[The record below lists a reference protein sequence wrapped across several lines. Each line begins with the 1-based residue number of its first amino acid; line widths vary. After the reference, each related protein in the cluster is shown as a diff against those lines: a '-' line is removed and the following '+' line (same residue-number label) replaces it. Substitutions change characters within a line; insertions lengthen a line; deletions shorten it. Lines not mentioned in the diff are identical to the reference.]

1 VTPVVKQF
9 RGGGSGTINGRESP
23 PGIEIAIAKQFTFS
37 SSMLRMSVIC
47 KTLNS
52 AHMDVYTK
60 GAPEKI
66 AELCRPETSKTKLI
80 DYFFVYLFM

>member
-1 VTPVVKQF
+1 VTPVVKQH
-9 RGGGSGTINGRESP
+9 RGGSGGGRESP

-52 AHMDVYTK
+52 DHMDVYTK

-66 AELCRPETSKTKLI
+66 AELCRPQTSNLHW
-80 DYFFVYLFM
+80 FYLCSMCMN